1 MRAREI
7 TPRFSETDA
16 LGHINNNTYGVW
28 FEEARDDIYKI
39 FMPDVDTKRWKLV
52 MAHSSYDFLKEV
64 FWGKGVVVKTGI
76 AKIGNS
82 SFELRHAV
90 YQNEKL
96 CTLGKC
102 ILIHYDFTTKVSVKI
117 PDNIKAQ
124 LEKHL
129 FTEHWPAT
137 LEELEL
143 I

>member
-1 MRAREI
+1 MLTKEI

-64 FWGKGVVVKTGI
+64 FLGKGVVVKTGI

-82 SFELRHAV
+82 SFELHHAV

-117 PDNIKAQ
+117 PDNIRVQ
-124 LEKHL
+124 LETHL

-137 LEELEL
+137 LEELES